1 MEGRCANRCPR
12 ILLGVCAVLIGCSR
26 QEEGSSSKTPLGLD
40 FYGKLPGLSATP
52 DPELREEYTRIV
64 EEGGT
69 PEQLTPP
76 PIPDEENLAAAL
88 RDLFPADKL
97 DEILM
102 ETERIIPPAKLG
114 FNYDPVRL
122 HRAMVFWKQYQQ
134 AWQKARDAMSRP
146 RCQFGVRLIDGDGA
160 DLSFIKTVWIVARL
174 EMFYAADQLAKKQLS
189 EATAS
194 LEMVLQLAHCLG
206 AEKHFEARGQAAFLR
221 SEALLL
227 LEAIVRRPEIERGH
241 LEKLADLMETHL
253 AQWPPDSA
261 AWIGERALGMYA
273 YELVRD
279 GRLLQLASPEEIEA
293 MGGQS
298 AATELAAVAQRNV
311 NLDELYYLRA
321 MRRIIESCSEPY
333 FKRAAL
339 FEEIRLDLHQ
349 KRNTSEFPLAAG
361 YLLLPSI
368 ENGHRVQAKDR
379 ALCEAWAVALAL
391 GAGRKAPPYQVNPL
405 TGQPYKIFRPEGRIE
420 LVTGDP
426 ARPQDELRIMVPDLT
441 PKQSPQPSP

>member
-1 MEGRCANRCPR
+1 
-12 ILLGVCAVLIGCSR
+12 LG
-26 QEEGSSSKTPLGLD
+26 PD

-69 PEQLTPP
+69 PEQLTLP

-97 DEILM
+97 EEILL
-102 ETERIIPPAKLG
+102 ETERIIPPVQLG

-134 AWQKARDAMSRP
+134 AWQKAREAMSRP
-146 RCQFGVRLIDGDGA
+146 RCQFGIRFIDGDGA

-174 EMFYAADQLAKKQLS
+174 EMFYAADQLAKKQIS
-189 EATAS
+189 EGIAS

-206 AEKHFEARGQAAFLR
+206 AEKHFEPRGQAAFLR

-241 LEKLADLMETHL
+241 LEKLADLLETHL
-253 AQWPPDSA
+253 AQWPPDAA

-279 GRLLQLASPEEIEA
+279 GRLLNLASPEEIEA

-298 AATELAAVAQRNV
+298 IAAELAEVAKRTV
-311 NLDELYYLRA
+311 NLDELYYLRT
-321 MRRIIESCSEPY
+321 MRRIIDSCSEPY
-333 FKRAAL
+333 CKRAAL

-349 KRNTSEFPLAAG
+349 KRNTSEFPLVAG

-368 ENGHRVQAKDR
+368 ENGHRIQAKDR
-379 ALCEAWAVALAL
+379 ALCEAWAVALSL

-426 ARPQDELRIMVPDLT
+426 ARPQDELRILVPDLA
-441 PKQSPQPSP
+441 PKQPPKAP

>member
-1 MEGRCANRCPR
+1 MEGRRWSRYPR
-12 ILLGVCAVLIGCSR
+12 ILLAVSAVLIGCSNP
-26 QEEGSSSKTPLGLD
+26 QEDSSSKAPLGPD

-69 PEQLTPP
+69 PEQLTLP

-97 DEILM
+97 EEILL
-102 ETERIIPPAKLG
+102 ETERIIPPVKLG

-134 AWQKARDAMSRP
+134 AWQKAREAMSRP
-146 RCQFGVRLIDGDGA
+146 RCQFGIRFIDGDGA

-174 EMFYAADQLAKKQLS
+174 EMFYAADQLAKKQIS
-189 EATAS
+189 EGIAS

-206 AEKHFEARGQAAFLR
+206 AEKHFEPRGQAAFLR

-241 LEKLADLMETHL
+241 LEKLADLLETHL
-253 AQWPPDSA
+253 AQWPPDAA

-279 GRLLQLASPEEIEA
+279 GRLLNLASPEEIEA

-298 AATELAAVAQRNV
+298 IAAELAEVAKRTV
-311 NLDELYYLRA
+311 NLDELYYLRT
-321 MRRIIESCSEPY
+321 MRRIIDSCSEPY
-333 FKRAAL
+333 CKRAAL

-349 KRNTSEFPLAAG
+349 KRNTSEFPLVAG

-368 ENGHRVQAKDR
+368 ENGHRIQAKDR
-379 ALCEAWAVALAL
+379 ALCEAWAVALSL

-426 ARPQDELRIMVPDLT
+426 ARPQDELRILVPDLA
-441 PKQSPQPSP
+441 PKQPPKAP